1 MSHTNNLT
9 WRPSDQG
16 ERKKLKS
23 CAASHAFKPVHGKF
37 PSSNMR
43 WEQKAKSLVQS
54 TLLWLNTGTTSTSVC
69 CMKNH
74 SIACPVWGK
83 GRTLKSKSVRDKR
96 PVLHTATLCSTHY
109 SWCMHSIRWQHL
121 LKCMLHMRHWYNSSC
136 WLHPPCCGH
145 DNIWRKWYTKRFLLL
160 HSNTTSSFAGIPNIL
175 FWTVYKKGVASGSV
189 ERSRCSGLN
198 KRSF

>member
-1 MSHTNNLT
+1 MKAQWPGQKEKIKIMCSIACVQPNT
-9 WRPSDQG
+9 WKIPIKQHEMRAKGQ
-16 ERKKLKS
+16 
-23 CAASHAFKPVHGKF
+23 KPCTEHPPVTKHRNYIYF
-37 PSSNMR
+37 NP
-43 WEQKAKSLVQS
+43 
-54 TLLWLNTGTTSTSVC
+54 SVC

-74 SIACPVWGK
+74 STACPVWGK

-109 SWCMHSIRWQHL
+109 IWCMHSIRWQHL
-121 LKCMLHMRHWYNSSC
+121 LKCMLRMRHWYNSSC
-136 WLHPPCCGH
+136 WLHPPSCGH
-145 DNIWRKWYTKRFLLL
+145 DNIWRKWYTKRFLLP